1 MLINTDICIVG
12 GGMVGLS
19 LANQIIKRDI
29 AKRVVII
36 DKENQLG
43 LHSSGLNS
51 GVLHAGIY
59 YEPKS
64 LKAKVCVEGARRLK
78 EWVKER
84 SLPINECGKVIVP
97 QDEHLDSQIDLLYK
111 RGLANGAQ
119 VKILDESQLS
129 NLVPLCRTSSGRAL
143 WSPNTAVV
151 KPKLVLKQLEN
162 ELKEKGIIF
171 KLNQK
176 RWKINSNKR
185 LITLS
190 KNEKINYAHLI
201 NCAGL
206 RADEVAHKFDI
217 GKNYKLLPFKGLYWE
232 IKKSSGIK
240 INTNLYPV
248 PDLNI
253 PFLGLHFTPS
263 ADDIPV
269 INIGP
274 TATPALGRE
283 NYHNLEN
290 IEPISAT
297 NNLLCLLN
305 QYFKNEGG
313 FRKYVHQQSLLFFK
327 PLMLKEAK
335 KLIPSISS
343 SDLQLSKKVGIRPQL
358 FNQASKKLENDF
370 LCIEGENSTHIMNA
384 ISPAFTASFSLA
396 DYIIDK
402 YSEKF

>member
-19 LANQIIKRDI
+19 LANQLLERQI
-29 AKRVVII
+29 AKSLVII
-36 DKENQLG
+36 DKEPQLG

-59 YEPKS
+59 YQPKS
-64 LKAKVCVEGARRLK
+64 LKAKVCVEGSRRLK

-84 SLPINECGKVIVP
+84 SLPINECGKIIVP
-97 QDEHLDSQIDLLYK
+97 QDEHLDSQIDLLYE
-111 RGLANGAQ
+111 RGLANGAK
-119 VKILDESQLS
+119 VEIIDEVEL
-129 NLVPLCRTSSGRAL
+129 NNFLPLCRSSSGRAL

-151 KPKLVLKQLEN
+151 NPKVVLEKLKK
-162 ELKEKGIIF
+162 ELDKKGIIF

-176 RWKINSNKR
+176 QWKINSNQR

-190 KNEKINYAHLI
+190 NNEKINYAHLI

-206 RADEVAHKFDI
+206 RADEVAYRFEI

-232 IKKSSGIK
+232 IKKSSKIK

-248 PDLNI
+248 PDLNV
-253 PFLGLHFTPS
+253 PFLGVHFTPS

-269 INIGP
+269 INVGP

-283 NYHNLEN
+283 NYQTLEN
-290 IEPISAT
+290 IEPIAT
-297 NNLLCLLN
+297 VNNLLCLLN
-305 QYFKNEGG
+305 QYLQNEGG
-313 FRKYVHQQSLLFFK
+313 FRKYVHQQSLLFLK
-327 PLMLKEAK
+327 PLMLREAK
-335 KLIPSISS
+335 KLIPTITS
-343 SDLQLSKKVGIRPQL
+343 SDLQFSKKVGIRPQL
-358 FNQASKKLENDF
+358 FNKYTQKLENDF
-370 LCIEGENSTHIMNA
+370 LCLEGKNSTHIMNA

-396 DYIIDK
+396 DFIIDK
-402 YSEKF
+402 YSKNF

>member
-1 MLINTDICIVG
+1 MIINTDICIVG

-19 LANQIIKRDI
+19 LANQILEREI
-29 AKRVVII
+29 AKSVLII

-43 LHSSGLNS
+43 QHSSGLNS

-84 SLPINECGKVIVP
+84 SLPLNECGKIIVP
-97 QDEHLDSQIDLLYK
+97 QDEYLDSQIDLLYE
-111 RGLANGAQ
+111 RGLKNGAQ
-119 VKILDESQLS
+119 VQILNEVELKSFL
-129 NLVPLCRTSSGRAL
+129 PICRSSSGRAL

-151 KPKLVLKQLEN
+151 KPKVVLKNLEK
-162 ELKEKGIIF
+162 ELREKGIIF

-176 RWKINSNKR
+176 QWKINSTKR
-185 LITLS
+185 LITLAN
-190 KNEKINYAHLI
+190 NENVNYAHLI

-206 RADEVAHKFDI
+206 RADEVAYRFKI

-232 IKKSSGIK
+232 LKKSSKIK

-248 PDLNI
+248 PDLNV
-253 PFLGLHFTPS
+253 PFLGVHFTPS
-263 ADDIPV
+263 ADNFPV
-269 INIGP
+269 VNVGP

-290 IEPISAT
+290 IEPIDAA

-335 KLIPSISS
+335 KLIPTISS
-343 SDLQLSKKVGIRPQL
+343 TDLQLSKKVGIRPQL
-358 FNQASKKLENDF
+358 FNQANKKLENDF
-370 LCIEGENSTHIMNA
+370 LCLEGEKSTHIMNA

-396 DYIIDK
+396 DFIIDK
-402 YSEKF
+402 YSKNF